1 MSSPAQP
8 PPDSYVNDVICTVDT
23 VLLTLGDDGLSVAL
37 LKREREPYKGVAA
50 LPGGYIHTDQDL
62 DGYGAALRVLKT
74 KTGIDAP
81 YLEQLAAFT
90 GAARDPRGWSV
101 SLAYYAL
108 VPHAVI
114 AAAGHPGVKLVG
126 VDRLPPLPFDHG
138 VIVAAALARLRSKS
152 QYSSL
157 PCFLVGELF
166 TLPQLQRVYEA
177 LMGEPLNKVSFRR
190 KMAELDV
197 LEAAEGHM
205 DGASPSRPAQL
216 YRLRPQFRDRL
227 GLLKRGL

>member
-1 MSSPAQP
+1 MTP
-8 PPDSYVNDVICTVDT
+8 VICTVDI
-23 VLLTLGDDGLSVAL
+23 VLLTLGNDGLSVAL
-37 LKREREPYKGVAA
+37 LKREREPYLGVAT
-50 LPGGYIHTDQDL
+50 LPGGYIHAEEDVN
-62 DGYGAALRVLKT
+62 GYAAALRVLKA

-81 YLEQLAAFT
+81 YLEQLATFS

-114 AAAGHPGVKLVG
+114 AAAGHPDLKLAG
-126 VDRLPPLPFDHG
+126 VDRLHTLPFDHSS
-138 VIVAAALARLRSKS
+138 IVETAVTRLRSKS

-157 PCFLVGELF
+157 PCFLAGELF

-190 KMAELDV
+190 KMTEMDV
-197 LEAAEGHM
+197 LEAAEGQT
-205 DGASPSRPAQL
+205 DSAGANRPAQL
-216 YRLRPQFRDRL
+216 YRLRPPFRDQLR
-227 GLLKRGL
+227 LLKRGL

>member
-1 MSSPAQP
+1 MNQIQEPR
-8 PPDSYVNDVICTVDT
+8 VNAVICTVDV
-23 VLLTLGDDGLSVAL
+23 VLLTLGNDGLSVAL

-50 LPGGYIHTDQDL
+50 LPGGYIHADEDMN
-62 DGYGAALRVLKT
+62 GYDAAMRVLKS

-81 YLEQLAAFT
+81 YLEQLATFS

-114 AAAGHPGVKLVG
+114 AAAGHPDVKLIP
-126 VDRLPPLPFDHG
+126 VDRLHTLPFDHTS
-138 VIVAAALARLRSKS
+138 IVATAVERLRSKS

-190 KMAELDV
+190 KMAEMDV
-197 LEAAEGHM
+197 LDAVEGQT
-205 DGASPSRPAQL
+205 DASSPSRPAQL
-216 YRLRPQFRDRL
+216 YRLRPEYRDQLR
-227 GLLKRGL
+227 LLKRGL

>member
-1 MSSPAQP
+1 
-8 PPDSYVNDVICTVDT
+8 VNSVICTVDV

-37 LKREREPYKGVAA
+37 LKRDREPYQGIAA
-50 LPGGYIHTDQDL
+50 LPGGYIHADEDMN
-62 DGYGAALRVLKT
+62 GYDAALRVLKT
-74 KTGIDAP
+74 KTGIDTP
-81 YLEQLAAFT
+81 YLEQLAAFS

-108 VPHAVI
+108 VPYAVI
-114 AAAGHPGVKLVG
+114 ATAGHRAVKLVG
-126 VDRLPPLPFDHG
+126 VDRLHTLPFDHTAIIETA
-138 VIVAAALARLRSKS
+138 VDRLRSKS

-190 KMAELDV
+190 KMAEMDV
-197 LEAAEGHM
+197 LDPVEGQIQ
-205 DGASPSRPAQL
+205 APSASRPAQL
-216 YRLRPQFRDRL
+216 YRLKPQFRDQLR
-227 GLLKRGL
+227 LLKRGL

>member
-1 MSSPAQP
+1 MTP
-8 PPDSYVNDVICTVDT
+8 VICTVDV

-37 LKREREPYKGVAA
+37 LKRGHEPYQGIAA
-50 LPGGYIHTDQDL
+50 LPGGYIHAGEDMN
-62 DGYGAALRVLKT
+62 GYGAALRVLKT

-81 YLEQLAAFT
+81 YLEQLAAFS

-108 VPHAVI
+108 VPYAVI
-114 AAAGHPGVKLVG
+114 AGAGHPEVKLVG
-126 VDRLPPLPFDHG
+126 VNRLHTLPFDHTAIIETA
-138 VIVAAALARLRSKS
+138 VERLRSKS

-157 PCFLVGELF
+157 PCFLAGELF

-190 KMAELDV
+190 KMAEMDV
-197 LEAAEGHM
+197 LDPAEGQTQ
-205 DGASPSRPAQL
+205 APSASRPAQL
-216 YRLRPQFRDRL
+216 YRLKPQFRDQLR
-227 GLLKRGL
+227 LLKRGL